1 MSALLS
7 LFPDARQAFISDIFR
22 FARVAGG
29 EARLV
34 GGVVRNGL
42 LARDKGVGFDVEQDL
57 DFAVSLPIVRFAE
70 VAQQKGLRVVETGL
84 AHGTVTVMADGQSAE
99 VTQLRS
105 DLSTDGRH
113 AKIQPTSDWQTDA
126 KRRDFT
132 INALYLDADGVIHD
146 LVGGYSDLKVGC
158 LRFVGDAARR
168 LQEDHLRLLRAL
180 RFLACYPELSMPASD
195 QKALAAHINL
205 LPALSAERVAAELR
219 RLMDGPAALAVLCQA
234 ADTGIDEVLFGTHF
248 STVVLASELLAELWW
263 DLSFAQR
270 LACCL
275 PQGMRA
281 LGAERLKLSRVEQ
294 RFLARADRLA
304 GSAIKA
310 ELLGPHWAR
319 SAYYLG
325 DVAFLHALQAAV
337 YSEHRGKWPAQNTED
352 QAAQLRQIVSFQ
364 PPPCPISGRDVEQRL
379 GLSGPAVGACLDH
392 LGELWAETDFTATKD
407 QLLAR
412 FAHKYS
418 QHKECDNKN
427 IDRDE
432 GR

>member
-7 LFPDARQAFISDIFR
+7 LFPAARQAFINDIFS
-22 FARVAGG
+22 FARQAGG

-57 DFAVSLPIVRFAE
+57 DFAVSLPVARFAD
-70 VAQQKGLRVVETGL
+70 AALQKGLRVVETGL

-105 DLSTDGRH
+105 DTSTDGRH
-113 AKIQPTSDWQTDA
+113 AKVQPTSDWQTDA

-146 LVGGYSDLKVGC
+146 LVGGHSDLKAGC

-205 LPALSAERVAAELR
+205 LPALSAERVAAELL
-219 RLMDGPAALAVLCQA
+219 RLMAGPAALAVLCQA
-234 ADTGIDEVLFGTHF
+234 ADMGIDQVLFGTHF
-248 STVVLASELLAELWW
+248 STDVLASELLAELWW

-275 PQGMRA
+275 PEGMRA
-281 LGAERLKLSRVEQ
+281 
-294 RFLARADRLA
+294 F
-304 GSAIKA
+304 GS
-310 ELLGPHWAR
+310 R
-319 SAYYLG
+319 SA
-325 DVAFLHALQAAV
+325 
-337 YSEHRGKWPAQNTED
+337 
-352 QAAQLRQIVSFQ
+352 
-364 PPPCPISGRDVEQRL
+364 
-379 GLSGPAVGACLDH
+379 
-392 LGELWAETDFTATKD
+392 
-407 QLLAR
+407 
-412 FAHKYS
+412 
-418 QHKECDNKN
+418 
-427 IDRDE
+427 
-432 GR
+432 

>member
-195 QKALAAHINL
+195 QKGV
-205 LPALSAERVAAELR
+205 S
-219 RLMDGPAALAVLCQA
+219 
-234 ADTGIDEVLFGTHF
+234 
-248 STVVLASELLAELWW
+248 ST
-263 DLSFAQR
+263 
-270 LACCL
+270 
-275 PQGMRA
+275 
-281 LGAERLKLSRVEQ
+281 
-294 RFLARADRLA
+294 
-304 GSAIKA
+304 
-310 ELLGPHWAR
+310 
-319 SAYYLG
+319 Y
-325 DVAFLHALQAAV
+325 
-337 YSEHRGKWPAQNTED
+337 
-352 QAAQLRQIVSFQ
+352 
-364 PPPCPISGRDVEQRL
+364 
-379 GLSGPAVGACLDH
+379 
-392 LGELWAETDFTATKD
+392 
-407 QLLAR
+407 
-412 FAHKYS
+412 
-418 QHKECDNKN
+418 
-427 IDRDE
+427 
-432 GR
+432 